1 MTAFTPTGSLMPKS
15 LPETDTSTKP
25 APLTKEEL
33 AELFAS
39 PDSASELDT
48 ELELDSPLKTGAA
61 SPKRSSFN
69 YKQYQLFHT
78 PKLSVYWQ
86 GVIPDVCLTSL
97 FNAQSQAKIRIIG
110 STANLTSD
118 ELIALSRAQAL
129 LGELV
134 SRGQL
139 FTPEGKATQLET
151 VNLLIQAGVLV
162 KAELTLSLAK
172 ATERFE
178 EYQTDLANYLIEQGF
193 DSADALL
200 AKRNPTPKTNLT
212 ITDLP
217 DLADF

>member
-1 MTAFTPTGSLMPKS
+1 MTNPTPL
-15 LPETDTSTKP
+15 TKP

-39 PDSASELDT
+39 PDSAP
-48 ELELDSPLKTGAA
+48 ELDSTFEPTPELTITNEP

-78 PKLSVYWQ
+78 PRLSAYWQ
-86 GVIPDVCLTSL
+86 GAIPDANLTTL
-97 FNAQSQAKIRIIG
+97 FAAQSQAKIRLIG
-110 STANLTSD
+110 STASLSSD

-129 LGELV
+129 LTELV

-139 FTPEGKATQLET
+139 FTSGGKAKQLEA
-151 VNLLIQAGVLV
+151 VNLLIQAGVLI
-162 KAELTLSLAK
+162 KSELTLSLAK

-178 EYQTDLANYLIEQGF
+178 EYQTDLANYVIEQGF
-193 DSADALL
+193 DSADAML
-200 AKRNPTPKTNLT
+200 AKRNPAPKTNLT
-212 ITDLP
+212 LTDLP

>member
-1 MTAFTPTGSLMPKS
+1 MTNPT
-15 LPETDTSTKP
+15 
-25 APLTKEEL
+25 PLTKEEL

-39 PDSASELDT
+39 PDSAPDS
-48 ELELDSPLKTGAA
+48 ELELDLATTVEPELK
-61 SPKRSSFN
+61 SKRSSFN

-78 PKLSVYWQ
+78 PRLSAYWQ
-86 GVIPDVCLTSL
+86 GAIPDANLTSL
-97 FNAQSQAKIRIIG
+97 FAAQSQAKIRLIG
-110 STANLTSD
+110 STASLSSD

-139 FTPEGKATQLET
+139 FTPEGKATQLEA
-151 VNLLIQAGVLV
+151 VNCLIQAGVLV
-162 KAELTLSLAK
+162 KSELTLSLAK

-200 AKRNPTPKTNLT
+200 AKRNPTTKTNLT
-212 ITDLP
+212 LADLP

>member
-1 MTAFTPTGSLMPKS
+1 MTNPTPL
-15 LPETDTSTKP
+15 TKP

-39 PDSASELDT
+39 PDSTSDSAP
-48 ELELDSPLKTGAA
+48 ELELTPELTKTEATN
-61 SPKRSSFN
+61 PKRSSFN

-78 PKLSVYWQ
+78 PRLSIYWQ

-97 FNAQSQAKIRIIG
+97 FNAQAQAKIRLIG
-110 STANLTSD
+110 STASLTTD

-129 LGELV
+129 LTELA
-134 SRGQL
+134 SRRQL
-139 FTPEGKATQLET
+139 YTPAGKAKQLEA
-151 VNLLIQAGVLV
+151 VNCLIQAGVLIQS
-162 KAELTLSLAK
+162 ELTLSLAK

-193 DSADALL
+193 DSADAML
-200 AKRNPTPKTNLT
+200 AKRNPAPKTNLT
-212 ITDLP
+212 LTDLP